1 MAIGRPPE
9 NDYCVSTVDVEMGF
23 YAMTMGENFDSSR
36 AAYQLAL
43 KIFFLAHCY
52 GSVLTQE

>member
-43 KIFFLAHCY
+43 KILFLLIAM
-52 GSVLTQE
+52 GQF